1 MATVLLII
9 IYIAFVGLGIPDSLF
24 GTAWPAIYP
33 EMGAPVSYANF
44 VTLLISGGTIVSSLT
59 SARLINRFG
68 AAKITAVSTSLTAI
82 GLLGFSLS
90 GSMVWLCLFAIP
102 LGIGAGAIDAALN
115 NYVALHYKA
124 SHMNFISCFYGV
136 GITLS
141 PFLMSFLL
149 GEENDWR
156 GGYRTVFYIQLVIS
170 LITIASLP
178 LWKKVRENAPEM
190 EDHPART
197 VKFSELAAMPSVR
210 LVWLIFIGSCAIE
223 FTCNAW
229 GSTFLVQ
236 VKGMTVDRAAQMIT
250 FYYVGMTLGRF
261 LAGVLSH
268 KITSWNMI
276 RTGQAV
282 VLAAILLLL
291 LPLPNAFCA
300 AGLFLVGFGN
310 GPVFPNLTY
319 LTPKNFG
326 SDISQSVMG
335 TQMAAANTGI
345 LVMPPVFGLIGQAFG
360 MQLFPWFLLAMFLI
374 MALST
379 LGLIQKLKKQGRY
392 E

>member
-33 EMGAPVSYANF
+33 ELGVPVSYANF
-44 VTLLISGGTIVSSLT
+44 VTLLISGGTIVSSLM

-178 LWKKVRENAPEM
+178 LWKKVRENAPEG

-197 VKFSELAAMPSVR
+197 VKFRELAAMPSVR

-236 VKGMTVDRAAQMIT
+236 VKGITVDRAAQMIT

-268 KITSWNMI
+268 KVTGWNMI

-282 VLAAILLLL
+282 VLAAIVLML
-291 LPLPNAFCA
+291 LPLPAVFCTI
-300 AGLFLVGFGN
+300 GLFLIGFGN
-310 GPVFPNLTY
+310 GPVFPNLNY

-326 SDISQSVMG
+326 ADISQSVMG
-335 TQMAAANTGI
+335 TQMAASNTGI
-345 LVMPPVFGLIGQAFG
+345 LIMPPVFGLIGQAFG
-360 MQLFPWFLLAMFLI
+360 MQLFPWFLLTMFLI

>member
-1 MATVLLII
+1 MATILLII
-9 IYIAFVGLGIPDSLF
+9 IYIAFIGLGIPDSLF
-24 GTAWPAIYP
+24 GTAWPAIYQ
-33 EMGAPVSYANF
+33 ELRVPVSYANF
-44 VTLLISGGTIVSSLT
+44 VTLIISGGTIVSSLM

-90 GSMVWLCLFAIP
+90 GGMVWLCVFAIP

-115 NYVALHYKA
+115 NYVALHYRA

-149 GEENDWR
+149 GKDNDWR
-156 GGYRTVFYIQLVIS
+156 GGYRTVFLIQLGVA
-170 LITIASLP
+170 LITIFSLP
-178 LWKKVRENAPEM
+178 LWKKVKEHAPEG
-190 EDHPART
+190 EEGPAQT
-197 VKFSELAAMPSVR
+197 VKFRKLASMPAVR
-210 LVWLIFIGSCAIE
+210 MAWLIFIGSCAIE

-236 VKGMTVDRAAQMIT
+236 VKGMSVDRAAQMIT

-261 LAGVLSH
+261 LAGILSH
-268 KITSWNMI
+268 KITGWHMI
-276 RTGQAV
+276 HTGQAIV
-282 VLAAILLLL
+282 CAGIFLLI
-291 LPLPNAFCA
+291 LPLPIPFSTA
-300 AGLFLVGFGN
+300 ALFLIGLGN

-319 LTPKNFG
+319 LTPQNFG
-326 SDISQSVMG
+326 REISQSVMG

-345 LVMPPVFGLIGQAFG
+345 LMMPPVFGLLGQAFG
-360 MQLFPWFLLAMFLI
+360 MGLFPYFLLAMFLI
-374 MALST
+374 MAAST
-379 LGLIQKLKKQGRY
+379 LMLVRKLKQQGRY
-392 E
+392 